1 MSTFSSIAIRTALF
15 AVMMAIAS
23 VSLAPS
29 PAFAQDAAI
38 LRKLRS
44 DALAQS
50 RNGGVVMF
58 SETNCVVCARARAFF
73 DERGIDYVEYDIDE
87 SEGNR
92 RVWASFNTKGVPLL
106 LVDGQV
112 MRGFSP
118 AAFETRF
125 KLDPAVP
132 RR

>member
-1 MSTFSSIAIRTALF
+1 
-15 AVMMAIAS
+15 
-23 VSLAPS
+23 
-29 PAFAQDAAI
+29 
-38 LRKLRS
+38 
-44 DALAQS
+44 
-50 RNGGVVMF
+50 MF
-58 SETNCVVCARARAFF
+58 SENHCVVCARARAFF
-73 DERGIDYVEYDIDE
+73 DERGIAYVEYDIDE

-92 RVWASFNTKGVPLL
+92 RVWSSFNTKGVPLL

-125 KLDPAVP
+125 KLDPTPP